1 MPPLTIAARAVVA
14 CLPVLL
20 FLTTLVLL
28 DTFRLVRRRRVA
40 VALVAG
46 GVTALATY
54 FLNTWL
60 LDLTDLPSWRF
71 AVLVAPLVEE
81 TAKGAYVAWL
91 IATRRAGFLVDT
103 AILGFAVGAGF
114 AIVENVYYLSQLP
127 DAPLLVWAVRGLG
140 TAIMHGGVTALLGL
154 MVQAF
159 GERRGAGSGRPWL
172 GALLVAALLHAMFN
186 RFMVQ
191 PLIATA
197 LTLAILPVAM
207 TAAWRFGE
215 RRLRRW
221 LGRGFDLDSE
231 LLGLIRDGQVSGT
244 PVGLYLQSL
253 RDGFRADT
261 VADMLCLL
269 RLQCELSLRA
279 KGTLLLRE
287 QGFEPAHDPE
297 LAARLAELRWL
308 EKSVGRAG
316 LLALRPLARWR
327 GTDAWQRH
335 LLEEQASPAPA
346 RAR

>member
-159 GERRGAGSGRPWL
+159 GGTARGRLGPSLAGGTARRGASPRD
-172 GALLVAALLHAMFN
+172 
-186 RFMVQ
+186 VQ
-191 PLIATA
+191 PLHG
-197 LTLAILPVAM
+197 P
-207 TAAWRFGE
+207 AAHRHGPDAGDPAGRDD
-215 RRLRRW
+215 RR
-221 LGRGFDLDSE
+221 
-231 LLGLIRDGQVSGT
+231 
-244 PVGLYLQSL
+244 
-253 RDGFRADT
+253 
-261 VADMLCLL
+261 
-269 RLQCELSLRA
+269 
-279 KGTLLLRE
+279 
-287 QGFEPAHDPE
+287 
-297 LAARLAELRWL
+297 
-308 EKSVGRAG
+308 
-316 LLALRPLARWR
+316 LALRRA
-327 GTDAWQRH
+327 A
-335 LLEEQASPAPA
+335 PAALA
-346 RAR
+346 RARLRSRQRIARAHPRWAGFRHAGRPLSAVAA